1 MARDGRPE
9 SPELAEALIE
19 GLLETGCH
27 ITELGLVPTPLSYF
41 ASQHLGIPNNVMV
54 TGSHNPPKY
63 NGFKITI
70 DQRCL
75 YDEDIQ
81 DLRRRIESGKLL
93 KGEQGERRQYTIIP
107 DYLKEVCHRITLK
120 RSLRVGIDCG
130 NGAASVVATHLYQAL
145 GCEVH
150 PLFCKVDGTFPNHHP
165 NPSDPK
171 NLQALIQH
179 VKRHDLDLGLAF
191 DGDADRLGVIDGEG
205 NIIWPDRLMML
216 YAEEILKRKPGAEI
230 IYDIKCS
237 RHLDQLIRY
246 AGGKPLIWRT
256 GHSVMKSRLRQDQA
270 ALAGELSGHIY
281 FLDRWYGFDDGLYAG
296 ARLLE
301 ILSTQR
307 LSPTAIFRDLPDSF
321 NTPELSIGFPSSQAA
336 RDFMLDFTD
345 QTILNDAQR
354 IIDLDGLRI
363 EYPDGWYLIR
373 ASNTTPS
380 IVIRVEADN
389 ISALNRLKGQLHNQ
403 ILAVD
408 PTLTVPF

>member
-1 MARDGRPE
+1 MARDGRTE
-9 SPELAEALIE
+9 SPELAEALIG
-19 GLLETGCH
+19 GLLSTGCH
-27 ITELGLVPTPLSYF
+27 VTDVGLVPTPLSYF

-54 TGSHNPPKY
+54 TGSHNPPQY

-70 DQRCL
+70 DHRCL

-81 DLRRRIESGKLL
+81 DLRRRIQSGQLHQDTPGKRESF
-93 KGEQGERRQYTIIP
+93 TIIP
-107 DYLKEVCHRITLK
+107 TYLKEVCHRISLK
-120 RSLRVGIDCG
+120 RSLRVGVDCG
-130 NGAASVVATHLYQAL
+130 NGAASVAAAHLYEAL

-150 PLFCKVDGTFPNHHP
+150 PLFCKIDGSFPNHHP

-179 VKRHDLDLGLAF
+179 VKRHKLDLGLAF
-191 DGDADRLGVIDGEG
+191 DGDGDRLGVVDGEG
-205 NIIWPDRLMML
+205 NIIWPDRLLML
-216 YAEEILKRKPGAEI
+216 YAEEILQRKPGAEI

-256 GHSVMKSRLRQDQA
+256 GHSVMKSRLQMDQA
-270 ALAGELSGHIY
+270 ALAGELSGHIF
-281 FLDRWYGFDDGLYAG
+281 FLDRWYGFDDALYAG

-301 ILSTQR
+301 ILASQS
-307 LSPTAIFRDLPDSF
+307 LSPTAVFHDLPDSY
-321 NTPELSIGFPSSQAA
+321 NTPELSIDFPDAQAA
-336 RDFMLDFTD
+336 RNFMLDFSD
-345 QTILNDAQR
+345 KISLKDAQR
-354 IIDLDGLRI
+354 VIDLDGLRV

-389 ISALNRLKGQLHNQ
+389 ISALNRLKGQLHQQ

>member
-1 MARDGRPE
+1 VARDGRPE

-75 YDEDIQ
+75 YDDDIQ

-93 KGEQGERRQYTIIP
+93 KGEQGKRRQYTIIP

-216 YAEEILKRKPGAEI
+216 YAEEILKRKPGSEI

-301 ILSTQR
+301 ILSNQR
-307 LSPTAIFRDLPDSF
+307 LSPTAIFCDLPDSF
-321 NTPELSIGFPSSQAA
+321 NTPELSMGFPSSQAA

-345 QTILNDAQR
+345 QTLLNDAQR